1 MLCAL
6 WLALCSVLCLSQYSA
21 FSLCPSLPDAVLSFV
36 YSPVRY
42 LRAMNIPVDMDP
54 DLFQNGLEKVAPAG
68 GWFKQLARVS
78 DDWPHIAS
86 LLLIFPCARPLAFIR
101 HSARIAHV
109 AALGDA
115 VSLCTQNPFIYP
127 S

>member
-1 MLCAL
+1 MPYYWLSFTSCAVLCGLLCAL
-6 WLALCSVLCLSQYSA
+6 CFGFLTP
-21 FSLCPSLPDAVLSFV
+21 FPDAVLSFV

-78 DDWPHIAS
+78 DDRPHIAS
-86 LLLIFPCARPLAFIR
+86 LLLTFL
-101 HSARIAHV
+101 S
-109 AALGDA
+109 
-115 VSLCTQNPFIYP
+115 
-127 S
+127 